1 MKPPSL
7 EAIKRLE
14 GQLDSFHVELSALT
28 KKSPHDALNQFKLKF
43 INSVL
48 KSCNQVLGKKH
59 KPFAEFLEFDTEV
72 LPSNS
77 DVNMILSQYIDAI
90 RRFRHNMPEEDED
103 SDFEDDYDED
113 EAGE

>member
-1 MKPPSL
+1 
-7 EAIKRLE
+7 
-14 GQLDSFHVELSALT
+14 VELSALT

-48 KSCNQVLGKKH
+48 KKCNQVLGKKN
-59 KPFAEFLEFDTEV
+59 KPFEDFSEFDTEV

-77 DVNMILSQYIDAI
+77 DVNMMLSQYIEAI
-90 RRFRHNMPEEDED
+90 RRFRHKMPEDDED
-103 SDFEDDYDED
+103 SDFGDDYDED